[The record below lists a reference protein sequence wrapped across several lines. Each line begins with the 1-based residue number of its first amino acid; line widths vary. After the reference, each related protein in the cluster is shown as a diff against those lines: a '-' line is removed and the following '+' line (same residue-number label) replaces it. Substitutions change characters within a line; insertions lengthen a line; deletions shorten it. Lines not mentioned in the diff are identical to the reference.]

1 MLPPTTRRASLPGGS
16 GAGGASTAPADAT
29 AAGLLLEH
37 MYVLVCISVHIW
49 SQNVRRLDDSP
60 LPRRLWL
67 AGRGCAGKEGPA
79 RLFLSSP
86 LAAARLEAWLEGLL
100 LRLALAG
107 PAGDLKNALP
117 RRRLGC
123 SVADC
128 A

>member
-1 MLPPTTRRASLPGGS
+1 ML
-16 GAGGASTAPADAT
+16 
-29 AAGLLLEH
+29 
-37 MYVLVCISVHIW
+37 
-49 SQNVRRLDDSP
+49 RLDGSL

-67 AGRGCAGKEGPA
+67 AGRAGAGKGGPA

-107 PAGDLKNALP
+107 PAGYLKKALL
-117 RRRLGC
+117 RRCLGC
-123 SVADC
+123 YAADC